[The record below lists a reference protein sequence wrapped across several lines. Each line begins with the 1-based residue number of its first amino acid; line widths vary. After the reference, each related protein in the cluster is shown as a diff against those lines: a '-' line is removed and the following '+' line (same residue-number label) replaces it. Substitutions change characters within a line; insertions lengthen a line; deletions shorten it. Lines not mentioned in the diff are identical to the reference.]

1 MEELFLEFI
10 RYCINEKA
18 ALPEDIKKMDWAG
31 LFRFCQEQAI
41 AGVVFHT
48 IEKLKDERIEIP
60 REVLLQW
67 FALSEQ
73 IKQRNMLLNRRCV
86 ELTEMLRKDG
96 FQCCIL
102 KGQGNALMYE
112 AYPQP
117 LPKGKGDGKSEGRD
131 NLGMY
136 RQPGDID
143 VWLMPEDMVNGSRFT
158 VHGYKDAIRERRR
171 VVTEYVRR
179 RFPKTRIRYQHIDY
193 PVFPDVEVEVHF
205 IPTAK
210 NNPIFNQRIQKWAE
224 EERVKVDGEW
234 LMAELPDGQGRIPVP
249 TVEFNVIY
257 QLSHL
262 MHHFFD
268 EGIGLR
274 QMVDYYYVLKKF
286 RDESLE
292 FRDSLKSIELEE
304 TLKYLGLWKFA
315 GAVMYVM
322 REVFGLEE
330 NYMIAPVDEKRGRT
344 LKNEILKGGNFGKYS
359 GLTQHSTG
367 GKYFLKHWRN
377 LHFVKEYPS
386 EALSEP
392 IFRTWHFF
400 WRLGHR

>member
-1 MEELFLEFI
+1 MEKRYIEFI
-10 RYCINEKA
+10 KYCVDEKA
-18 ALPEDIKKMDWAG
+18 ALPEDIEKMDWAG

-48 IEKLKDERIEIP
+48 IEKLKNERIEIP

-73 IKQRNMLLNRRCV
+73 IKQRNMLLNKRCV

-102 KGQGNALMYE
+102 KGQGNALLYNVGCKKE
-112 AYPQP
+112 
-117 LPKGKGDGKSEGRD
+117 DGGSLTLTRT
-131 NLGMY
+131 
-136 RQPGDID
+136 PGDID
-143 VWLMPEDMVNGSRFT
+143 VWVMPEDMVNGSLFT

-193 PVFPDVEVEVHF
+193 PVFSDVEVEVHF

-210 NNPIFNQRIQKWAE
+210 NNPIYNKRIQKWA
-224 EERVKVDGEW
+224 DEW
-234 LMAELPDGQGRIPVP
+234 LNKKADGGYLLAELPDGQGKIPVP
-249 TVEFNVIY
+249 SVEFNVIY
-257 QLSHL
+257 QMSHL

-274 QMVDYYYVLKKF
+274 QFVDYYFL
-286 RDESLE
+286 
-292 FRDSLKSIELEE
+292 LKSDVRSQRSDVSL
-304 TLKYLGLWKFA
+304 TLKHLGLWKFA

-322 REVFGLEE
+322 REVFALDEQ
-330 NYMIAPVDEKRGRT
+330 YMIAPVDEKRGKT
-344 LKNEILKGGNFGKYS
+344 LMNEILKGGNFGKYS

-377 LHFVKEYPS
+377 LHFVREYPS
-386 EALSEP
+386 EALCEP

-400 WRLGHR
+400 WRLAHR

>member
-1 MEELFLEFI
+1 MGKLFLEFI
-10 RYCINEKA
+10 RYCVNEKA
-18 ALPEDIKKMDWAG
+18 ALPENIEKMDWAG

-41 AGVVFHT
+41 AGVVF
-48 IEKLKDERIEIP
+48 EWLKVHGEGLKIP
-60 REVLLQW
+60 KEVLLQW

-73 IKQRNMLLNRRCV
+73 IKQRNMMLNKRCV

-102 KGQGNALMYE
+102 KGQGNALLYDVGCKKE
-112 AYPQP
+112 
-117 LPKGKGDGKSEGRD
+117 DGGSLTLTRT
-131 NLGMY
+131 
-136 RQPGDID
+136 PGDID
-143 VWLMPEDMVNGSRFT
+143 VWVMPEDMVNGSRFT

-193 PVFPDVEVEVHF
+193 PVFSDVDVEVHF

-210 NNPIFNQRIQKWAE
+210 NNPIFNKRIQKWAE
-224 EERVKVDGEW
+224 EERIKVNGEW
-234 LMAELPDGQGRIPVP
+234 LMAELPDEQGRIPMP

-257 QLSHL
+257 QMSHL

-274 QMVDYYYVLKKF
+274 QMIDYYYVLKKF

-292 FRDSLKSIELEE
+292 FRDSAKSIELEE

-330 NYMIAPVDEKRGRT
+330 NYMIAPVDEKRGMT
-344 LKNEILKGGNFGKYS
+344 LMNEILKGGNFGKYS

-400 WRLGHR
+400 WRVWNR

>member
-10 RYCINEKA
+10 RYCINEKT
-18 ALPEDIKKMDWAG
+18 ALPENIEKMDWAG

-41 AGVVFHT
+41 AGVVF
-48 IEKLKDERIEIP
+48 EGLKVHGEGLKIP
-60 REVLLQW
+60 KEVLLQW

-73 IKQRNMLLNRRCV
+73 IKQRNMLLNKRCV

-102 KGQGNALMYE
+102 KGQGNALLYDVGCKKE
-112 AYPQP
+112 
-117 LPKGKGDGKSEGRD
+117 DGGSLTLTRT
-131 NLGMY
+131 
-136 RQPGDID
+136 PGDID
-143 VWLMPEDMVNGSRFT
+143 VWVMPEDMVNGSLFT

-171 VVTEYVRR
+171 VVTEYVSR

-193 PVFPDVEVEVHF
+193 PVFPDVDVEVHF

-257 QLSHL
+257 QMSHL

-274 QMVDYYYVLKKF
+274 QMIDYYYVLKKF
-286 RDESLE
+286 RDECLE
-292 FRDSLKSIELEE
+292 FRDSAKSIELEE

-315 GAVMYVM
+315 GAAMYVM

-344 LKNEILKGGNFGKYS
+344 LMNEILKGGNFGKYS

-400 WRLGHR
+400 WRLAYR

>member
-1 MEELFLEFI
+1 MKESQVFEFI
-10 RYCINEKA
+10 RFCVNDKM
-18 ALPEDIKKMDWAG
+18 ALSRDMERMDWAG

-41 AGVVFHT
+41 AGVVFQR
-48 IEKLKDERIEIP
+48 IEALKGGKILCEQSVLKKRLEIP
-60 REVLLQW
+60 REVLLPW

-73 IKQRNMLLNRRCV
+73 IKQRNMLMNKRCV

-96 FQCCIL
+96 FDSCIL
-102 KGQGNALMYE
+102 KGQGNTVMYPNP
-112 AYPQP
+112 Y
-117 LPKGKGDGKSEGRD
+117 SRT
-131 NLGMY
+131 
-136 RQPGDID
+136 PGDID
-143 VWLMPEDMVNGSRFT
+143 VWVIPTSKVEGQRS
-158 VHGYKDAIRERRR
+158 AIKYGVKERRK
-171 VVTEYVRR
+171 VVTEFVRQ
-179 RFPKTRIRYQHIDY
+179 RFPETRIRYQHIDY
-193 PVFPDVEVEVHF
+193 PVFPDVDVEVHF

-210 NNPIFNQRIQKWAE
+210 NNPLHNKRIQQWAE
-224 EERVKVDGEW
+224 EHKEEQCANTVS
-234 LMAELPDGQGRIPVP
+234 LPDGIGQIAIP
-249 TVEFNVIY
+249 TTQFNVIY

-274 QMVDYYYVLKKF
+274 QMMDYYYLLRSSTK
-286 RDESLE
+286 LE
-292 FRDSLKSIELEE
+292 IRKEELEM

-322 REVFGLEE
+322 REVFGMEE
-330 NYMIAPVDEKRGRT
+330 QYMIAPVDERRGRT
-344 LKNEILKGGNFGKYS
+344 LLNEILKGGNFGKYS

-386 EALSEP
+386 EALCEP

-400 WRLGHR
+400 WRWRHR

>member
-10 RYCINEKA
+10 RYCVNEKA
-18 ALPEDIKKMDWAG
+18 ALPGDIKKMDWAG

-41 AGVVFHT
+41 AGVVF
-48 IEKLKDERIEIP
+48 EWLKVHGEGLNIP
-60 REVLLQW
+60 KEVLLQW

-73 IKQRNMLLNRRCV
+73 IKQRNMLLNKRCV

-102 KGQGNALMYE
+102 KGQGNALLYDVGCKKE
-112 AYPQP
+112 
-117 LPKGKGDGKSEGRD
+117 DGGSLTLTRT
-131 NLGMY
+131 
-136 RQPGDID
+136 PGDID
-143 VWLMPEDMVNGSRFT
+143 VWVMPEDMVNGSRFT

-193 PVFPDVEVEVHF
+193 PVFPDMDVEVHF

-224 EERVKVDGEW
+224 EERFYKMADSGW

-257 QLSHL
+257 QMSHL

-274 QMVDYYYVLKKF
+274 QMIDYYYVLKKF
-286 RDESLE
+286 RDESFE
-292 FRDSLKSIELEE
+292 FRDSAKSIELEN

-330 NYMIAPVDEKRGRT
+330 NYMIAPVDEKRGMT
-344 LKNEILKGGNFGKYS
+344 LMNEILKGGNFGKYS
-359 GLTQHSTG
+359 SLTQHSTG

>member
-1 MEELFLEFI
+1 MIDLWFQFI
-10 RYCINEKA
+10 RYSLDDTQP
-18 ALPEDIKKMDWAG
+18 LPEDIERMDWAG
-31 LFRFCQEQAI
+31 LFWFCQEQAI

-48 IEKLKDERIEIP
+48 IEKLKDERIEIL

-73 IKQRNMLLNRRCV
+73 IKQRNMLLNKRCV
-86 ELTEMLRKDG
+86 ELTEMLHKDG
-96 FQCCIL
+96 LRSCIL
-102 KGQGNALMYE
+102 KGQGNALI
-112 AYPQP
+112 YPNP
-117 LPKGKGDGKSEGRD
+117 YSRT
-131 NLGMY
+131 
-136 RQPGDID
+136 PGDID
-143 VWLMPEDMVNGSRFT
+143 ILVRPKTD
-158 VHGYKDAIRERRR
+158 ERSKKADVRK

-193 PVFPDVEVEVHF
+193 PVFSDVEVEVHF

-210 NNPIFNQRIQKWAE
+210 NNPIYNKRIQKWADE
-224 EERVKVDGEW
+224 WLNKKADGGY
-234 LMAELPDGQGRIPVP
+234 LMAELPDGQGKMPVP
-249 TVEFNVIY
+249 SVEFNVIY
-257 QLSHL
+257 QMSHL

-274 QMVDYYYVLKKF
+274 QFVDYYFL
-286 RDESLE
+286 
-292 FRDSLKSIELEE
+292 LKSDVRSQRSDVSL
-304 TLKYLGLWKFA
+304 TLKHLGLWKFA

-322 REVFGLEE
+322 REVFALEE
-330 NYMIAPVDEKRGRT
+330 QYMIAPVDEKRGKT
-344 LKNEILKGGNFGKYS
+344 LLNEILKGGNFGKYS

-386 EALSEP
+386 EALCEP

-400 WRLGHR
+400 WRLVHK

>member
-1 MEELFLEFI
+1 M
-10 RYCINEKA
+10 
-18 ALPEDIKKMDWAG
+18 
-31 LFRFCQEQAI
+31 
-41 AGVVFHT
+41 
-48 IEKLKDERIEIP
+48 
-60 REVLLQW
+60 
-67 FALSEQ
+67 
-73 IKQRNMLLNRRCV
+73 
-86 ELTEMLRKDG
+86 
-96 FQCCIL
+96 
-102 KGQGNALMYE
+102 
-112 AYPQP
+112 
-117 LPKGKGDGKSEGRD
+117 
-131 NLGMY
+131 
-136 RQPGDID
+136 
-143 VWLMPEDMVNGSRFT
+143 
-158 VHGYKDAIRERRR
+158 
-171 VVTEYVRR
+171 
-179 RFPKTRIRYQHIDY
+179 
-193 PVFPDVEVEVHF
+193 
-205 IPTAK
+205 
-210 NNPIFNQRIQKWAE
+210 
-224 EERVKVDGEW
+224 
-234 LMAELPDGQGRIPVP
+234 P

-274 QMVDYYYVLKKF
+274 QMVDYYYVLNKF

-292 FRDSLKSIELEE
+292 FRDSAKSIELEE

-330 NYMIAPVDEKRGRT
+330 KYMIAPVDEKRGRT
-344 LKNEILKGGNFGKYS
+344 LMNEILKGGNFGKYS

-400 WRLGHR
+400 WRLRHR

>member
-1 MEELFLEFI
+1 M
-10 RYCINEKA
+10 
-18 ALPEDIKKMDWAG
+18 
-31 LFRFCQEQAI
+31 
-41 AGVVFHT
+41 
-48 IEKLKDERIEIP
+48 
-60 REVLLQW
+60 
-67 FALSEQ
+67 
-73 IKQRNMLLNRRCV
+73 
-86 ELTEMLRKDG
+86 
-96 FQCCIL
+96 
-102 KGQGNALMYE
+102 
-112 AYPQP
+112 
-117 LPKGKGDGKSEGRD
+117 
-131 NLGMY
+131 
-136 RQPGDID
+136 
-143 VWLMPEDMVNGSRFT
+143 
-158 VHGYKDAIRERRR
+158 
-171 VVTEYVRR
+171 VTEYVRR

-193 PVFPDVEVEVHF
+193 PVFTDVEVEVHF

-234 LMAELPDGQGRIPVP
+234 LMAELPDGQGRIPMP

-257 QLSHL
+257 QMSHL

-274 QMVDYYYVLKKF
+274 QMIDYYYVLNKF
-286 RDESLE
+286 REESLE
-292 FRDSLKSIELEE
+292 CRDSAKSIELEE

-330 NYMIAPVDEKRGRT
+330 NYMIAPVDDKRGRT
-344 LKNEILKGGNFGKYS
+344 LMNEILKGGNFGKYS

>member
-1 MEELFLEFI
+1 MEKLFLEFI
-10 RYCINEKA
+10 RYCVNEKA
-18 ALPEDIKKMDWAG
+18 ALPENIEKMDWAG

-41 AGVVFHT
+41 AGVVF
-48 IEKLKDERIEIP
+48 EWLKVHGEGLKIP
-60 REVLLQW
+60 KEVLLQW

-73 IKQRNMLLNRRCV
+73 IKQRNMLLNKRCV

-102 KGQGNALMYE
+102 KGQGNALLYNVGCKKE
-112 AYPQP
+112 
-117 LPKGKGDGKSEGRD
+117 DGGSLTLTRT
-131 NLGMY
+131 
-136 RQPGDID
+136 PGDID
-143 VWLMPEDMVNGSRFT
+143 VWVMPEDMVNGSRFT

-193 PVFPDVEVEVHF
+193 PVFTDVDVEVHF

-257 QLSHL
+257 QMSHL

-274 QMVDYYYVLKKF
+274 QMVDYYYVL
-286 RDESLE
+286 RC
-292 FRDSLKSIELEE
+292 IEDPLRLPLYKGRNLEE

-322 REVFGLEE
+322 REVFGLEG

-344 LKNEILKGGNFGKYS
+344 LMNEILKGGNFGKYS

-377 LHFVKEYPS
+377 LHFVREYPS
-386 EALSEP
+386 EALCEP

-400 WRLGHR
+400 WRLAHR

>member
-1 MEELFLEFI
+1 MGKLFLEFI
-10 RYCINEKA
+10 RYCVNEKA
-18 ALPEDIKKMDWAG
+18 ALPENIEKMDWAG

-41 AGVVFHT
+41 AGVVF
-48 IEKLKDERIEIP
+48 EWLKVHGEGLKIP
-60 REVLLQW
+60 KEVLLQW

-73 IKQRNMLLNRRCV
+73 IKQRNMMLNKRCV

-102 KGQGNALMYE
+102 KGQGNALLYDVGCKKE
-112 AYPQP
+112 
-117 LPKGKGDGKSEGRD
+117 DGGSLTLTRT
-131 NLGMY
+131 
-136 RQPGDID
+136 PGDID
-143 VWLMPEDMVNGSRFT
+143 VWVMPEDMVNGSRFT

-193 PVFPDVEVEVHF
+193 PVFTDVDVEVHF

-210 NNPIFNQRIQKWAE
+210 NNPIFNKRIQKWAE
-224 EERVKVDGEW
+224 EERIKVNGEW

-257 QLSHL
+257 QMSHL

-274 QMVDYYYVLKKF
+274 QMIDYYYVLKKF

-292 FRDSLKSIELEE
+292 FRDSAKSIELEE

-330 NYMIAPVDEKRGRT
+330 NYMIAPVDEKRGMT
-344 LKNEILKGGNFGKYS
+344 LMNEILKGGNFGKYS

-400 WRLGHR
+400 WRVWNR

>member
-10 RYCINEKA
+10 RYFINEKA
-18 ALPEDIKKMDWAG
+18 ALPENIEKMDWAG

-41 AGVVFHT
+41 AGVVF
-48 IEKLKDERIEIP
+48 EWLKVHGEGLKIP
-60 REVLLQW
+60 KEVLLQW

-73 IKQRNMLLNRRCV
+73 IKQRNMLLNKRCV

-143 VWLMPEDMVNGSRFT
+143 VWVMPEDMVNGSRFT
-158 VHGYKDAIRERRR
+158 VHSYKDAIRERRR

-193 PVFPDVEVEVHF
+193 PVFTDVDVEVHF

-224 EERVKVDGEW
+224 EERVKADGEW

-257 QLSHL
+257 QMSHL

-274 QMVDYYYVLKKF
+274 QMIDYYYVLKKF

-292 FRDSLKSIELEE
+292 FRDSAKSIELEE

-330 NYMIAPVDEKRGRT
+330 NYMIAPVDEKRGMT
-344 LKNEILKGGNFGKYS
+344 LMNEILKGGNFGKYS

-400 WRLGHR
+400 WRLRHR

>member
-1 MEELFLEFI
+1 MEKLFLEFI

-18 ALPEDIKKMDWAG
+18 ALPENIEKMDWAG

-41 AGVVFHT
+41 AGVVF
-48 IEKLKDERIEIP
+48 EWLKVHGEGLKIP
-60 REVLLQW
+60 KEVLLQW

-73 IKQRNMLLNRRCV
+73 IKQRNMLLNKRCV

-102 KGQGNALMYE
+102 KGQGNALLYNVGCKKE
-112 AYPQP
+112 
-117 LPKGKGDGKSEGRD
+117 DGGSLTLTRT
-131 NLGMY
+131 
-136 RQPGDID
+136 PGDID
-143 VWLMPEDMVNGSRFT
+143 VWVMPEDMVNGSRFT

-193 PVFPDVEVEVHF
+193 PVFTDVDVEVHF

-234 LMAELPDGQGRIPVP
+234 LMAELPDGQGRIPIP

-257 QLSHL
+257 QMSHL

-292 FRDSLKSIELEE
+292 FRDSLKSVELEE

-330 NYMIAPVDEKRGRT
+330 KYMIAPVDDKRGRT
-344 LKNEILKGGNFGKYS
+344 LMNEILKGGNFGKYS

-400 WRLGHR
+400 WRLRHR

>member
-1 MEELFLEFI
+1 MEKRYIEFI
-10 RYCINEKA
+10 KYCVDEKA
-18 ALPEDIKKMDWAG
+18 ALPEDIEKMDWAG

-48 IEKLKDERIEIP
+48 IEKLKNERIEIP

-73 IKQRNMLLNRRCV
+73 IKQRNMLLNKRCV

-102 KGQGNALMYE
+102 KGQGNALLYNVGCKKE
-112 AYPQP
+112 
-117 LPKGKGDGKSEGRD
+117 DGGSLTLTRT
-131 NLGMY
+131 
-136 RQPGDID
+136 PGDID
-143 VWLMPEDMVNGSRFT
+143 VWVMPEDMVNGSLFT

-193 PVFPDVEVEVHF
+193 PVFSDVEVEVHF

-210 NNPIFNQRIQKWAE
+210 NNPIYNKRIQKWADE
-224 EERVKVDGEW
+224 WLNKKADGGY
-234 LMAELPDGQGRIPVP
+234 LMAELPDGQGKIPVP
-249 TVEFNVIY
+249 SVEFNVIY
-257 QLSHL
+257 QMSHL

-274 QMVDYYYVLKKF
+274 QFVDYYFL
-286 RDESLE
+286 
-292 FRDSLKSIELEE
+292 LKSDVRSQRSDVSL
-304 TLKYLGLWKFA
+304 TLKHLGLWKFA

-322 REVFGLEE
+322 REVFALDEQ
-330 NYMIAPVDEKRGRT
+330 YMIAPVDEKRGKT
-344 LKNEILKGGNFGKYS
+344 LLNEILKGGNFGKYS

-377 LHFVKEYPS
+377 LHFVREYPS
-386 EALSEP
+386 EALCEP

-400 WRLGHR
+400 WRLVHR

>member
-1 MEELFLEFI
+1 MGKLFLEFI

-18 ALPEDIKKMDWAG
+18 ALPEDIEKMDWAG

-41 AGVVFHT
+41 AGVVF
-48 IEKLKDERIEIP
+48 EWLKVHGEGLKVP
-60 REVLLQW
+60 KEVLLQW

-73 IKQRNMLLNRRCV
+73 IKQRNMLLNKRCV

-102 KGQGNALMYE
+102 KGQGNALLYNVGCKKE
-112 AYPQP
+112 
-117 LPKGKGDGKSEGRD
+117 DGGSLTLTRT
-131 NLGMY
+131 
-136 RQPGDID
+136 PGDID
-143 VWLMPEDMVNGSRFT
+143 VWVMPEDMVNGSRFT
-158 VHGYKDAIRERRR
+158 VNGYKDAIRERRR

-193 PVFPDVEVEVHF
+193 PVFTDVDVEVHF
-205 IPTAK
+205 LPTAK
-210 NNPIFNQRIQKWAE
+210 NNPIFNKRIQKWAE
-224 EERVKVDGEW
+224 EERIKVNGEW
-234 LMAELPDGQGRIPVP
+234 VMAELPAGQGEIPVP
-249 TVEFNVIY
+249 TVEFNVLY
-257 QLSHL
+257 QMSHL

-286 RDESLE
+286 RDESLV
-292 FRDSLKSIELEE
+292 FRDSAKSIELEE

-330 NYMIAPVDEKRGRT
+330 NYMIAPVDEKRGMT
-344 LKNEILKGGNFGKYS
+344 LMNEILKGGNFGKYS

>member
-10 RYCINEKA
+10 RYCVNEKA
-18 ALPEDIKKMDWAG
+18 ALPGDIEKMDWAG

-41 AGVVFHT
+41 AGVVF
-48 IEKLKDERIEIP
+48 EWLKVHGEGLKIP
-60 REVLLQW
+60 KEVLLQW

-73 IKQRNMLLNRRCV
+73 IKQRNMLLNKRCV

-102 KGQGNALMYE
+102 KGQGNALLYNVGCKKE
-112 AYPQP
+112 
-117 LPKGKGDGKSEGRD
+117 DGGSLTLTRT
-131 NLGMY
+131 
-136 RQPGDID
+136 PGDID
-143 VWLMPEDMVNGSRFT
+143 VWVMPEDMVNGSRFT

-193 PVFPDVEVEVHF
+193 PVFPDVDVEVHF

-257 QLSHL
+257 QMSHL

-292 FRDSLKSIELEE
+292 FRDSAKSIELEE

-330 NYMIAPVDEKRGRT
+330 NYMIAPVDEKRGMT
-344 LKNEILKGGNFGKYS
+344 LMNEILKGGNFGKYS

>member
-18 ALPEDIKKMDWAG
+18 ALPEDIGKMDWAG

-41 AGVVFHT
+41 AGVVF
-48 IEKLKDERIEIP
+48 EGLKVHGEGLKIP
-60 REVLLQW
+60 KEVLLQW

-73 IKQRNMLLNRRCV
+73 IKQRNMLLNKRCV

-102 KGQGNALMYE
+102 KGQGNALLYDVGCKKE
-112 AYPQP
+112 
-117 LPKGKGDGKSEGRD
+117 DGGSLILTRT
-131 NLGMY
+131 
-136 RQPGDID
+136 PGDID
-143 VWLMPEDMVNGSRFT
+143 VWVMPEDMVNGSRFT

-193 PVFPDVEVEVHF
+193 PVFPDVDVEVHF

-210 NNPIFNQRIQKWAE
+210 NNPIFNKRIQKWAE

-257 QLSHL
+257 QMSHL

-292 FRDSLKSIELEE
+292 FRDSAKSIELEE

-344 LKNEILKGGNFGKYS
+344 LINEILKGGNFGKYS

-392 IFRTWHFF
+392 LFRTWHFF